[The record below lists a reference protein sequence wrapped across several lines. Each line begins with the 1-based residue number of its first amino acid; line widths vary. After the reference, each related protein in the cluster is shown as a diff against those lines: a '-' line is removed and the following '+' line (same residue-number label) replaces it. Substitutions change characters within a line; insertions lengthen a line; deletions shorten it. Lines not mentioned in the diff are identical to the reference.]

1 MNIIEKT
8 TDYVRSSIAEIKKV
22 SWPTRRDTIRY
33 SSLIIGVSVA
43 VGLFF
48 MGLDY
53 GFTKLFDVTVLRLAQ
68 DRAQQQAAEAQQ
80 QAQQKAQQET
90 PTVSTTEQAP
100 QTQTVPVDLNTAKPL
115 VTPDSTK

>member
-1 MNIIEKT
+1 MNIIEKI
-8 TDYVRSSIAEIKKV
+8 TDYLRSSIAEIKKV

-33 SSLIIGVSVA
+33 SSLILGVSVA

-68 DRAQQQAAEAQQ
+68 DRATQQAADAQRQAQQ
-80 QAQQKAQQET
+80 QA

-100 QTQTVPVDLNTAKPL
+100 QTTQPAPVDLNKAKPL
-115 VTPDSTK
+115 VTPDAQK